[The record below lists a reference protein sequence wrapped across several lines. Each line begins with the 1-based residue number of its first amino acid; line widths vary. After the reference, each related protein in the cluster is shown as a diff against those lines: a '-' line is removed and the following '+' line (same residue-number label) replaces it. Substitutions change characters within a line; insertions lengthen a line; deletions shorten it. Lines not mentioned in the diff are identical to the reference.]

1 MKYFLLN
8 SLSSDLK
15 SWLIYICSFCI
26 LAGCSQ
32 EISVPKTKS
41 IDHFDEYHGQ
51 KVSDPYRW
59 LEDFTNDAVKF
70 GDANFDGIVDE
81 AEMVAVGSVRT
92 IYLVL
97 LITHV
102 TLAGVI
108 CLSFC

>member
-51 KVSDPYRW
+51 KV
-59 LEDFTNDAVKF
+59 
-70 GDANFDGIVDE
+70 GD
-81 AEMVAVGSVRT
+81 T
-92 IYLVL
+92 Y
-97 LITHV
+97 
-102 TLAGVI
+102 
-108 CLSFC
+108 